1 MNMFNLSA
9 GRDCRKNAGSLSVIL
24 TGGATD
30 KPCNCSSYIRT
41 PSLKYTNSI
50 SQCQIEPTP
59 HTPDAI
65 VASAFVARIVLT
77 FQSSRFAGMPL
88 KHLWV
93 RWPWRRTG
101 RSSTPDLD
109 VHKKDLFHGGNTRS
123 RHRCPQKGP
132 ISWTNGPIEDCF
144 ATRRWHWSTCGLG
157 CRAEVRPAI
166 GKRPVL
172 HRFQT
177 VLPRGVGT
185 EVLVGR
191 VAVPKT
197 GQKTASPRGDGTG
210 VPVGGVS

>member
-1 MNMFNLSA
+1 MNMFNLSAGRDCRKTAGRNCRKNA

-109 VHKKDLFHGGNTRS
+109 VHKKDLFHGGTDPDLDV
-123 RHRCPQKGP
+123 HKKGP
-132 ISWTNGPIEDCF
+132 FHGGTPDPDLDIHKKGPF
-144 ATRRWHWSTCGLG
+144 H
-157 CRAEVRPAI
+157 
-166 GKRPVL
+166 
-172 HRFQT
+172 
-177 VLPRGVGT
+177 
-185 EVLVGR
+185 GR
-191 VAVPKT
+191 MD
-197 GQKTASPRGDGTG
+197 R
-210 VPVGGVS
+210 

>member
-9 GRDCRKNAGSLSVIL
+9 GRDCRKNAGRDCQKKLPEETAGRDCRIVSVIL

-88 KHLWV
+88 NHLWV

-109 VHKKDLFHGGNTRS
+109 VHKKGPFHGGTPDPDLDV
-123 RHRCPQKGP
+123 HKKGP
-132 ISWTNGPIEDCF
+132 F
-144 ATRRWHWSTCGLG
+144 H
-157 CRAEVRPAI
+157 
-166 GKRPVL
+166 
-172 HRFQT
+172 
-177 VLPRGVGT
+177 
-185 EVLVGR
+185 GR
-191 VAVPKT
+191 MD
-197 GQKTASPRGDGTG
+197 R
-210 VPVGGVS
+210 

>member
-1 MNMFNLSA
+1 MNILNEYVESICRKSLPEESA
-9 GRDCRKNAGSLSVIL
+9 GRNCRKSLPEKSAGKDCRKNAGSLSVIL

-109 VHKKDLFHGGNTRS
+109 VHKKDLFHGGTPDPDLDV
-123 RHRCPQKGP
+123 HKKGP
-132 ISWTNGPIEDCF
+132 F
-144 ATRRWHWSTCGLG
+144 H
-157 CRAEVRPAI
+157 
-166 GKRPVL
+166 
-172 HRFQT
+172 
-177 VLPRGVGT
+177 
-185 EVLVGR
+185 GR
-191 VAVPKT
+191 MN
-197 GQKTASPRGDGTG
+197 R
-210 VPVGGVS
+210 

>member
-1 MNMFNLSA
+1 MPEETA
-9 GRDCRKNAGSLSVIL
+9 GRMPEECRKNAGSLSVIL

-88 KHLWV
+88 KHLWA

-109 VHKKDLFHGGNTRS
+109 VHKKDPFHGGTPDPDLDV
-123 RHRCPQKGP
+123 HKKGP
-132 ISWTNGPIEDCF
+132 FHGETPDPELDVHKKGPF
-144 ATRRWHWSTCGLG
+144 H
-157 CRAEVRPAI
+157 
-166 GKRPVL
+166 
-172 HRFQT
+172 
-177 VLPRGVGT
+177 
-185 EVLVGR
+185 GR
-191 VAVPKT
+191 MN
-197 GQKTASPRGDGTG
+197 R
-210 VPVGGVS
+210 

>member
-65 VASAFVARIVLT
+65 VASAFVAWIVLT

-109 VHKKDLFHGGNTRS
+109 VHKKDPFHGETPDPDLDVHKKGPFHGGTPNPDLDV
-123 RHRCPQKGP
+123 HKKGP
-132 ISWTNGPIEDCF
+132 F
-144 ATRRWHWSTCGLG
+144 H
-157 CRAEVRPAI
+157 
-166 GKRPVL
+166 
-172 HRFQT
+172 
-177 VLPRGVGT
+177 
-185 EVLVGR
+185 GR
-191 VAVPKT
+191 MD
-197 GQKTASPRGDGTG
+197 R
-210 VPVGGVS
+210 

>member
-30 KPCNCSSYIRT
+30 KPCNCFSYIRTPSLKYTNSITQIYELHLSNIRT

-50 SQCQIEPTP
+50 SQCQIEPAP

-88 KHLWV
+88 KHLWA

-109 VHKKDLFHGGNTRS
+109 VHKKVLR
-123 RHRCPQKGP
+123 Q
-132 ISWTNGPIEDCF
+132 ISCCQVKHVW
-144 ATRRWHWSTCGLG
+144 
-157 CRAEVRPAI
+157 
-166 GKRPVL
+166 
-172 HRFQT
+172 
-177 VLPRGVGT
+177 
-185 EVLVGR
+185 
-191 VAVPKT
+191 
-197 GQKTASPRGDGTG
+197 
-210 VPVGGVS
+210 